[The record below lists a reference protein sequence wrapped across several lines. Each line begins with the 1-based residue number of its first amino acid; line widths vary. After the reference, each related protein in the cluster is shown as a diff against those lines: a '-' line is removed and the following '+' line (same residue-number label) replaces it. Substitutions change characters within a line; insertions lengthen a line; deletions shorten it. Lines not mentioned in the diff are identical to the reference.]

1 MRKSDFI
8 FRAIRGKE
16 ENLLAMNAPEGAVL
30 FATDTGK
37 MWMIA
42 DGEKV
47 MLSGGT
53 SGAAVLYGTAEAKEA
68 NEEGKYEF
76 TLDELENED
85 AKPKAGDLILNQN
98 GTFFKITE
106 YDPYDGIMYC
116 DLIAVSGSGGGG
128 FLFQQLLLQETLI
141 VL

>member
-1 MRKSDFI
+1 LKKSDFI
-8 FRAIRGKE
+8 FRAIRGE
-16 ENLLAMNAPEGAVL
+16 EADLLIMNAPEGAVL

-42 DGEKV
+42 NGEKV

-53 SGAAVLYGTAEAKEA
+53 TGAAVLYGIADAKEA

-85 AKPKAGDLILNQN
+85 VKPKVGDLILN
-98 GTFFKITE
+98 
-106 YDPYDGIMYC
+106 
-116 DLIAVSGSGGGG
+116 
-128 FLFQQLLLQETLI
+128 
-141 VL
+141 